1 MQTDNKTRIAF
12 AYLRL
17 SREESKNGSESSS
30 IQNQR
35 VIIQDFCERN
45 GITLVREF
53 VDDGWSGGSFERPA
67 FQEMISQLRKGLANT
82 VVTKDLSRF
91 GREMNGA
98 SDYAEQILPEM
109 GVQLVTVVDNFNTED
124 AFVYAPFMYAM
135 NDVYIR
141 DGSKKIKEV
150 LKNKREHGQYC
161 ACPPYG
167 YKKSNTDKNRLV
179 PDEITAPVVKRIF
192 TAAANG
198 DSSRKIAMDLNR
210 DGVIPPLKYR
220 VLYRDDFSEAG
231 AARASDL
238 WNYTTVKRILKNPVY
253 LGHTILGKTKKVSL
267 KSKKKVTIPKKEW
280 AITQSTHEPIISE
293 AVFEQ
298 AKINMGKGTMKHEGY
313 DNVRKSIFSGIVYC
327 KKCGHAL
334 CSAGTVY
341 KGEREKYWYLSCIN
355 KRKDITEPCSGTRI
369 RYADLLEVVRQDLN
383 ELLALSDEEV
393 KEIASELIR
402 RENAKSGVVNSA
414 VQKRKLNER
423 LDTINRIITKLY
435 TDNAEGRLS
444 DERLFAMVSEHEK
457 EASQIKATLAQAE
470 AANHE
475 EKIKDSFE
483 RFFAAAKRFSS
494 IETLDRETLTTF
506 IEKIEIGEKILPPGT
521 KMVTHR
527 NQSYSQEI
535 KIYYKFIG
543 NIADEEQRQIG

>member
-167 YKKSNTDKNRLV
+167 YKKSDADKNKLV

-192 TAAANG
+192 SAAASG
-198 DSSRKIAMDLNR
+198 DSSRKIAMDLNN

-253 LGHTILGKTKKVSL
+253 LGHTIL
-267 KSKKKVTIPKKEW
+267 
-280 AITQSTHEPIISE
+280 
-293 AVFEQ
+293 
-298 AKINMGKGTMKHEGY
+298 
-313 DNVRKSIFSGIVYC
+313 
-327 KKCGHAL
+327 
-334 CSAGTVY
+334 
-341 KGEREKYWYLSCIN
+341 
-355 KRKDITEPCSGTRI
+355 
-369 RYADLLEVVRQDLN
+369 
-383 ELLALSDEEV
+383 
-393 KEIASELIR
+393 
-402 RENAKSGVVNSA
+402 
-414 VQKRKLNER
+414 
-423 LDTINRIITKLY
+423 
-435 TDNAEGRLS
+435 
-444 DERLFAMVSEHEK
+444 
-457 EASQIKATLAQAE
+457 
-470 AANHE
+470 
-475 EKIKDSFE
+475 
-483 RFFAAAKRFSS
+483 
-494 IETLDRETLTTF
+494 
-506 IEKIEIGEKILPPGT
+506 
-521 KMVTHR
+521 
-527 NQSYSQEI
+527 
-535 KIYYKFIG
+535 
-543 NIADEEQRQIG
+543 

>member
-67 FQEMISQLRKGLANT
+67 FQEMISQLKKGLANT

-167 YKKSNTDKNRLV
+167 YKKSDTDKNKLV

-267 KSKKKVTIPKKEW
+267 KSKKKVSLPKKDW
-280 AITQSTHEPIISE
+280 AITQSTHEPLVSE
-293 AVFEQ
+293 VLFEQ
-298 AKINMGKGTMKHEGY
+298 AKINMGKGTMTHESY

-369 RYADLLEVVRQDLN
+369 RYADLLEVVRRDLN
-383 ELLALSDEEV
+383 ELLALSDDEV
-393 KEIASELIR
+393 NEIASELIR
-402 RENAKSGVVNSA
+402 RENAKNGVINSA

-444 DERLFAMVSEHEK
+444 DERLFTMVSEHEK

-475 EKIKDSFE
+475 ERIKDSFDK
-483 RFFAAAKRFSS
+483 FFSAAKRYSN

-535 KIYYKFIG
+535 KIHYKFIG